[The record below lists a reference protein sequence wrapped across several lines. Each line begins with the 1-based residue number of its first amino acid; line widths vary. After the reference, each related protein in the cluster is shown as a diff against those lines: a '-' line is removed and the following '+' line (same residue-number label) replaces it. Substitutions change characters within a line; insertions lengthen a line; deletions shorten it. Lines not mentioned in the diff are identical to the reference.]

1 MNDGTRG
8 QAFTG
13 RFDDATTKILP
24 SSLVTHVHLLRHGEV
39 AEFTK
44 RIVRG
49 QMDVA
54 LSPRGVAE
62 SSALARW
69 LAAHEPR
76 PDVVFTSDLVRC
88 TELATDVARHSGR
101 TPVVDARLREQ
112 SMGAWEGKTWAEI
125 TAAEPRAVTAY
136 WDDYYEARPTRGES
150 FADLEQRVLAWW
162 SEMLLNHAGK
172 RICVATH
179 IGVIRAIVCHAL
191 GSPPNQALRFAPA
204 TASHTSISVSEAGA
218 VVAQAGE
225 RPWMFEGFDVADIAR
240 APQRLEGPPRI
251 ALSGSA
257 GTGKTTLGR
266 RLAQELG
273 VPFLD
278 EIMRRRIE
286 SGFDFHGMTH
296 ADWRN
301 LMREQWAE
309 QRALEDNSR
318 DGFVADRSSLDYA
331 AFFLHYDLHV
341 GIDAEPWMTQMF
353 AEAQRYDRIL
363 LFPWGALPL
372 EDDGVRT
379 TNRWTQLRFQS
390 ILEGLVDRF
399 SQARVLRVPATNDFE
414 QRVAFVMRALER

>member
-13 RFDDATTKILP
+13 QFDAATTRILP

-39 AEFTK
+39 AELTK
-44 RIVRG
+44 RVVRG
-49 QMDVA
+49 QMDVP
-54 LSPRGVAE
+54 LSPRGRAE
-62 SSALARW
+62 STALACW
-69 LAAHEPR
+69 LEAHEPR
-76 PDVVFTSDLVRC
+76 PDVVYTSDLVRC
-88 TELATDVARHSGR
+88 TELAADLARRSGR
-101 TPVVDARLREQ
+101 VPIVDSRLREQ
-112 SMGAWEGKTWAEI
+112 SMGAWEGRTWAEI

-136 WDDYYEARPTRGES
+136 WDDYYAARPTNGES
-150 FADLEQRVLAWW
+150 FADLERRVLAWW
-162 SEMLLNHAGK
+162 NEMLAAHAGQ
-172 RICVATH
+172 RIFVATH
-179 IGVIRAIVCHAL
+179 IGVIRVLVSHAL

-204 TASHTSISVSEAGA
+204 TASHTAISVGEAGA

-225 RPWMFEGFDVADIAR
+225 RPWMFAGFDAGRETEKRI
-240 APQRLEGPPRI
+240 EGSVRI
-251 ALSGSA
+251 GLSGSA

-286 SGFDFHGMTH
+286 SGFDFHGMTP
-296 ADWRN
+296 AGWRDM
-301 LMREQWAE
+301 MREQWEE
-309 QRALEDNSR
+309 QRALEDAAR

-341 GIDAEPWMTQMF
+341 GVDAEPWMRAMF
-353 AEAQRYDRIL
+353 EAAQRYDRIL

-379 TNRWTQLRFQS
+379 TNRWTQLRFQT
-390 ILEGLVDRF
+390 ILEGLVERF
-399 SQARVLRVPATNDFE
+399 SPARVLRVPATDDFE
-414 QRVAFVMRALER
+414 QRVAFAMRSLGR